1 MADADTT
8 EIAEIPDSETSWKAW
23 GVAIACAIGMAVSVV
38 PFHIGTFPLFLKPVS
53 AEFGWGRADFAAS
66 VQISAIFAALAAPFV
81 GRAVDRWGAKR
92 LLIPAIII
100 YALATMAQ
108 SQLTTSRPQFI
119 ATYVVLGF
127 FEAVAGPVAF
137 AHIISTWFQKRR
149 GLMLALVIGAA
160 PTISIMIMAPVTRSL
175 IDTYG
180 WRTSYIILGGIVLVL
195 ALPAFAFLLREPE
208 RKLRAQ
214 AAPAGSPAQPAL
226 PGLGVGQ
233 VLGKVTFWLIVS
245 ALVIHSLVV
254 GGVRA
259 HTVALLSDRGISLGL
274 ATAAL
279 SLSAFAGLLG
289 NTVSGVLLDRF
300 PTPRIALPF
309 FICALAGLLLFDHA
323 ATSGFAV
330 LAGVAVL
337 GFGIGAESGLG
348 PYFLSRYFGLKSFGA
363 IYGCLVSLLA
373 ISSGVGPLLFG
384 LSFDA
389 SGSYRQGLTIAEIAL
404 LAGAGLIALLGPYV
418 YAAHGRPMAAEG
430 RS

>member
-1 MADADTT
+1 M
-8 EIAEIPDSETSWKAW
+8 
-23 GVAIACAIGMAVSVV
+23 
-38 PFHIGTFPLFLKPVS
+38 
-53 AEFGWGRADFAAS
+53 
-66 VQISAIFAALAAPFV
+66 

-180 WRTSYIILGGIVLVL
+180 WRTSYIILGAIVLVL

-384 LSFDA
+384 LSYDA